1 MGPYPH
7 GQGAAP
13 RLGPTA
19 GTWGTGQ
26 MAAQPRGVMLV
37 FEILHADPT
46 CRLWELGV
54 FQTLLCT
61 DFFVPVFGPFPSIPL
76 LNSRKSALLPHFES
90 VPWFG
95 IFLFNN
101 HTWGIRASWAE
112 TSKCTFVLRLQK
124 VDYCQDNNSTGII
137 FK

>member
-37 FEILHADPT
+37 FEILHADFGS
-46 CRLWELGV
+46 LV
-54 FQTLLCT
+54 FFRPCSVLI
-61 DFFVPVFGPFPSIPL
+61 FFVPVFGPFPSIPL